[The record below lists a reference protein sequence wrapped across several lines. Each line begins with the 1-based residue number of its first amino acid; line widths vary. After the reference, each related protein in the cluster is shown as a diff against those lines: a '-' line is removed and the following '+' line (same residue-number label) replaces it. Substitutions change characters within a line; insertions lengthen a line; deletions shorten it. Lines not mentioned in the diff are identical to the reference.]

1 MLVVGIH
8 IVEAMRSCG
17 VPDNVELI
25 DGGTAAF
32 DYLAYRDKVIIIDAV
47 KGGNEPGT
55 LYRFTPADITIQ
67 SQNLTRPAQESP
79 HPLGVG

>member
-1 MLVVGIH
+1 MECLI
-8 IVEAMRSCG
+8 
-17 VPDNVELI
+17 ELI

-32 DYLAYRDKVIIIDAV
+32 DYLDYLAYRDKVIIIDAV